1 MPLYRSRPITDP
13 RPMELVWPAKPYLPG
28 YVSALNRGWARDES
42 RPESG
47 PEERAAIEADATRFL
62 ASLVDRE
69 ARGAPI
75 TMPDGTQV
83 PRLPGYK
90 CWMWDGEFCGSID
103 LRWQPGTIA
112 LPAYCLGH
120 IGYNVVPWKQRK
132 GYATRALSAMLMLA
146 AGEGLS
152 RVEITTSPG
161 NIASR
166 KVIEAN
172 GGVLAESFLTL
183 PSQGSLTKY
192 RYFIY
197 L

>member
-1 MPLYRSRPITDP
+1 MPLYRSHPVTDP
-13 RPMELVWPAKPYLPG
+13 RPMELVWPARPYLAG
-28 YVSALNRGWARDES
+28 YVSALNRGWSRDET

-47 PEERAAIEADATRFL
+47 AEERAAIESDPALFL

-103 LRWQPGTIA
+103 LRWQPGTDA
-112 LPAYCLGH
+112 LPIYCLGH
-120 IGYNVVPWKQRK
+120 IGYNVVPWKQRR
-132 GYATRALSAMLMLA
+132 GYATRALGAMLTLA
-146 AGEGLS
+146 AREGLS
-152 RVEITTSPG
+152 RVEITTSPD
-161 NIASR
+161 NFASQ
-166 KVIEAN
+166 KVIAAH
-172 GGVLAESFLTL
+172 GGMLAETFVTL

-192 RYFIY
+192 RYFIH

>member
-1 MPLYRSRPITDP
+1 
-13 RPMELVWPAKPYLPG
+13 MELVWPARQYLAS

-47 PEERAAIEADATRFL
+47 PEDRAAIGADAASFL

-69 ARGAPI
+69 ARGAPV
-75 TMPDGTQV
+75 TLPDGTRV

-120 IGYNVVPWKQRK
+120 IGYNVVPWKQRR
-132 GYATRALSAMLMLA
+132 GYATRALGAMLMLA
-146 AGEGLS
+146 AGEGLN
-152 RVEITTSPG
+152 RVEVTTSPG
-161 NIASR
+161 NVASQ

>member
-1 MPLYRSRPITDP
+1 MPLYRSRPLTDP
-13 RPMELVWPAKPYLPG
+13 RPMELVWPARPYLPG
-28 YVSALNRGWARDES
+28 YVTALNRGWARDET

-47 PEERAAIEADATRFL
+47 AEERAAIEADAALFL

-69 ARGAPI
+69 ARGAPV
-75 TMPDGTQV
+75 TLPDGTQV

-103 LRWQPGTIA
+103 LRWQPGTLD

-120 IGYNVVPWKQRK
+120 IGYSVVPWKQRK
-132 GYATRALSAMLMLA
+132 GYATRALGAMLMLA

-152 RVEITTSPG
+152 RVEVTTSPG
-161 NIASR
+161 NIASQ

>member
-1 MPLYRSRPITDP
+1 MVKSKSAIQL
-13 RPMELVWPAKPYLPG
+13 RPMELVWPAKAYLAS

-47 PEERAAIEADATRFL
+47 PEERAAIEVDATRFL
-62 ASLVDRE
+62 ASLTDRE
-69 ARGAPI
+69 ARGEPV
-75 TMPDGTQV
+75 TMPDGTRM

-103 LRWQPGTIA
+103 LRWQPGTVA

-120 IGYNVVPWKQRK
+120 IGYSVVPWKQRK
-132 GYATRALSAMLMLA
+132 GYATRALGAMLMLA

-152 RVEITTSPG
+152 RIEVTTSPD
-161 NIASR
+161 NIASQ

-172 GGVLAESFLTL
+172 GGVLAGSFITL
-183 PSQGSLTKY
+183 PSQGSVVKY
-192 RYFIY
+192 RYFIHV
-197 L
+197 

>member
-1 MPLYRSRPITDP
+1 MPLYRSRPLTDP
-13 RPMELVWPAKPYLPG
+13 RPMELVWPDRRYLPG
-28 YVSALNRGWARDES
+28 YVSALNRGWSRDES

-47 PEERAAIEADATRFL
+47 AEERAAIEADAALFL

-69 ARGAPI
+69 ATGAPI

-103 LRWQPGTIA
+103 LRWMPGTLH

-132 GYATRALSAMLMLA
+132 GYATRALGAMLMLA
-146 AGEGLS
+146 AREGLS
-152 RVEITTSPG
+152 RIEITTSPD
-161 NIASR
+161 NFASQ
-166 KVIEAN
+166 KVILAN
-172 GGVLAESFLTL
+172 GGVLADTFLTL

>member
-1 MPLYRSRPITDP
+1 
-13 RPMELVWPAKPYLPG
+13 MELVWPARPYLAS

-47 PEERAAIEADATRFL
+47 AEDRAAVEADATRFL

-69 ARGAPI
+69 AKGDPI
-75 TMPDGTQV
+75 TLPDGTKV

-90 CWMWDGEFCGSID
+90 CWLWDGEFCGSID

-112 LPAYCLGH
+112 LPVYCLGH
-120 IGYNVVPWKQRK
+120 IGYNVVPWKRRK
-132 GYATRALSAMLMLA
+132 GYATRALQAMLMLA

-152 RVEITTSPG
+152 RIEITTGPD
-161 NIASR
+161 NHASQ
-166 KVIEAN
+166 KVIVAN

-192 RYFIY
+192 RYYIY
-197 L
+197 V

>member
-1 MPLYRSRPITDP
+1 MPLYRSRPLTDP
-13 RPMELVWPAKPYLPG
+13 RPMELVWPARPYLPG
-28 YVSALNRGWARDES
+28 YVTALNRGWARDET

-47 PEERAAIEADATRFL
+47 AEERAAIEADAALFL

-69 ARGAPI
+69 ARGAPV
-75 TMPDGTQV
+75 TLPDGTQA

-103 LRWQPGTIA
+103 LRWQPGTLD

-120 IGYNVVPWKQRK
+120 IGYSVVPWKQRK
-132 GYATRALSAMLMLA
+132 GYATRALGAMLMLA

-152 RVEITTSPG
+152 RVEVTTSPG
-161 NIASR
+161 NIASQ